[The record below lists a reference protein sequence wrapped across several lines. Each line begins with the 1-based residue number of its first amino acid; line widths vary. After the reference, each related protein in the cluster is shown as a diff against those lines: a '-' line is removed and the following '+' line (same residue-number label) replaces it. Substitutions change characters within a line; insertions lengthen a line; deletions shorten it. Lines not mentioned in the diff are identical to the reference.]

1 MDNLVYKNENSLFT
15 ILFVI
20 SALFWLGITV
30 GTLGIVLIY
39 VLFGFIFYLF
49 VQSAFISYI
58 RGTAVKVSKNQFP
71 ELYAMYEE
79 CCAKLGIQEEPELY
93 ILSANG
99 LLNALATKF
108 LGTKYVVLFSNIVDA
123 LEENPDAVKFY
134 IGHELGHI
142 KRNHL
147 RWGPFLFPA
156 SILPLIG
163 AAHARAQEY
172 TCDLHGYKCCEASP
186 KDALNA
192 IAVLAAGEKK
202 WRTINTEQY
211 ITQASWTGGFWMSL
225 HELTADYPWLSKR
238 MAHIHAFSRKAVA
251 QPPGR
256 HFFAWVLALFVPRLG
271 VRGGGGGLLSLM
283 IVIAI
288 IGILAAIALPAYQDY
303 VARAKAADPFSSGF
317 DSGAESAEYGAD
329 SGSDFDAGAD
339 AYSADETGIDPAI
352 GSAFDTGTGLSE
364 AITLYF
370 DENGALPEALEMVG
384 YEVGSNSNIAFIEY
398 DNSGGAF
405 TIYLPNAETVIFS
418 PYMEN
423 DMVQWNCTG
432 GTLPQEQ
439 RPVSCRAE

>member
-93 ILSANG
+93 ILSADG

-108 LGTKYVVLFSNIVDA
+108 LGTKYVVLFSNIIDA
-123 LEENPDAVKFY
+123 LEENPNAVKFY

-156 SILPLIG
+156 SILPLVG

-211 ITQASWTGGFWMSL
+211 IAQSSWTGGFWMSL

-251 QPPGR
+251 QIPGR

-271 VRGGGGGLLSLM
+271 VRGGGGLVSLM
-283 IVIAI
+283 ILIAI

-303 VARAKAADPFSSGF
+303 TIRAKNS
-317 DSGAESAEYGAD
+317 
-329 SGSDFDAGAD
+329 
-339 AYSADETGIDPAI
+339 
-352 GSAFDTGTGLSE
+352 SAFNTGTSLSSSIS
-364 AITLYF
+364 AYIS
-370 DENGALPEALEMVG
+370 ENGSLPEALESVG
-384 YEVGSNSNIAFIEY
+384 YVAGSDNAIEFIDY
-398 DNSGGAF
+398 DASSGGF
-405 TIYLPNAETVIFS
+405 TIYLPEGQTVVYS
-418 PYMEN
+418 VYMDGESL
-423 DMVQWNCTG
+423 QWDCTG
-432 GTLPQEQ
+432 GSLESKY
-439 RPVSCRAE
+439 RPVSCRSE